1 MRRAADFG
9 ACSYSTGTPSTVRC
23 LACTVCIYI
32 YNMTERQNRKR
43 LRISQVKVRLRI
55 SSERVSSTTSQL
67 SHGQEG
73 NNNGKSR
80 SKTRP
85 RRSTRN
91 RSLHHSKRKQQPE
104 STSSRK
110 PGYKQHLQMCRRV
123 ARTQARMAGRE
134 GNKATQVRHQW
145 P

>member
-1 MRRAADFG
+1 M
-9 ACSYSTGTPSTVRC
+9 
-23 LACTVCIYI
+23 
-32 YNMTERQNRKR
+32 
-43 LRISQVKVRLRI
+43 RISQVKVRLRI
-55 SSERVSSTTSQL
+55 SSERVSSTISQL

-110 PGYKQHLQMCRRV
+110 PGYRQHLQMCRRV
-123 ARTQARMAGRE
+123 ARTQARMAGRV
-134 GNKATQVRHQW
+134 GNKATQSQASMAMTVLQDISTVREGMSPLTISILRPIPSNLCESGLKRFH
-145 P
+145 